1 MYLKVSY
8 EQEFDDLMM
17 YLRGKYPS
25 ELFDMDGIGAQL
37 DLAKFSK
44 GFFSKKVKT
53 TTDISVD
60 QNSNVDDVSVI
71 SYSTELKKPFEKI
84 NSYYMMW
91 KESKA
96 LYGLGFANNIV
107 EKNLTGDI
115 YINDFIG
122 VGGGLPYCYNYS
134 TYDIM
139 MNGLSMVKKIHSV
152 PPKYLTAFKSQ
163 LEQFVVVASN
173 STLGACGLADLL
185 VVMSYYVKNIIE
197 NKKDEHFSFSTEE
210 DCWNYVD
217 SQLTSFIYTIN
228 QPMRGNQSPFTN
240 VSIYDGRFLDK
251 MINDYIFPDGS
262 HPDREIVKKMQNLYL
277 DIMNRE
283 QERTPITFPVTTAC
297 FSINDNQELQDIGF
311 VNYIAEKNMKF
322 AFINMYMGKTS
333 TLSSCCRLRSE
344 TTNEYFNSFGSG
356 SSKIGSL
363 GVCTINLPRL
373 SIKYQNDKSKF
384 MEELALLVE
393 MCAKIN
399 NTKRKIVQ
407 KRIDNGNH
415 PLYDL
420 GFVDINTQ
428 YSTCGINGFNEA
440 ISYLGED
447 IKTDNGMQLGLEII
461 NIINTVNDKM
471 QKRFK
476 TPHNC
481 EQIPAENVSIK
492 LASKDQLLKY
502 QTEYNLYSNQ
512 FIPLIVNADLL
523 DRIRLQGTFDKHF
536 SGGSIMH
543 ISCDERLDN
552 VEDMKLL
559 IETCAKQG
567 VIYFAINYLLRKCE
581 NGHMTVG
588 SDNICPICGAEI
600 VDFYTRVVGFLTNIK
615 NWHKVRREE
624 DAPNRQMYNTE
635 SIGKASK

>member
-25 ELFDMDGIGAQL
+25 ELFDMDGIGSQL

-96 LYGLGFANNIV
+96 LYGLGFANEVV
-107 EKNLTGDI
+107 EKNLVGDI

-197 NKKDEHFSFSTEE
+197 NKRDEHFSFMTEE

-297 FSINDNQELQDIGF
+297 FSINDNQELQDTGF

-373 SIKYQNDKSKF
+373 SIKYQDNKEEFKK
-384 MEELALLVE
+384 ELALLVE

-399 NTKRKIVQ
+399 HTKRKIVQ

-447 IKTDNGMQLGLEII
+447 IKTENGMQLGLEII

-523 DRIRLQGTFDKHF
+523 DRIRLQGTFDKYF

-567 VIYFAINYLLRKCE
+567 VIYFAINYMLRKCA

-588 SDNICPICGAEI
+588 SDHICPICSAEI
-600 VDFYTRVVGFLTNIK
+600 EDFYTRVVGFLTNIK

-624 DAPNRQMYNTE
+624 DAPNRQMYNSD

>member
-8 EQEFDDLMM
+8 EQKFDDLMM
-17 YLRGKYPS
+17 YLRGKYS
-25 ELFDMDGIGAQL
+25 DELFNLDGIGTQL

-44 GFFSKKVKT
+44 DFFSQKVKT

-71 SYSTELKKPFEKI
+71 SYTNELKKPFEKI
-84 NSYYMMW
+84 NSYYMIW
-91 KESKA
+91 KECKS
-96 LYGLGFANNIV
+96 LFGLEFANQVV
-107 EKNLTGDI
+107 EKNLIGDI
-115 YINDFIG
+115 YINDFHG

-139 MNGLSMVKKIHSV
+139 MNGLNMVKKIKCE
-152 PPKYLTAFKSQ
+152 PPKYLSAFKSQ
-163 LEQFVVVASN
+163 LEQFVVLASN

-185 VVMSYYVKNIIE
+185 VVMSYYVKNILE
-197 NKKDEHFSFSTEE
+197 TKSDAHYHFSTEQ

-217 SQLTSFIYTIN
+217 DKLTSFIYTLN

-251 MINDYIFPDGS
+251 MINDYIFPDGT
-262 HPDREIVKKMQNLYL
+262 HPNREIVKKIQNLYL

-283 QERTPITFPVTTAC
+283 MERTPITFPVTTAC
-297 FSINDNQELQDIGF
+297 FSINDNHELQDTNF
-311 VNYIAEKNMKF
+311 VNYIAEKNLKF
-322 AFINMYMGKTS
+322 AFINMYMGKSS

-344 TTNEYFNSFGSG
+344 TQNEYFNSFGSG

-373 SIKYQNDKSKF
+373 SIKYSDKNIFKK
-384 MEELALLVE
+384 ELSVLVE

-399 NTKRKIVQ
+399 HAKRKIVQ
-407 KRIDNGNH
+407 KRIENGNH

-420 GFVDINTQ
+420 GFIDINTQ

-447 IKTDNGMQLGLEII
+447 IKTDRGIELGLEII
-461 NIINTVNDKM
+461 NTINEINNKM

-492 LASKDQLLKY
+492 LAKKDQMLKY
-502 QTEYNLYSNQ
+502 QNEYNLYSNQ

-523 DRIRLQGTFDKHF
+523 DRIKLQGIFDEHF

-543 ISCDERLDN
+543 ISCDEQLTK
-552 VEDMKLL
+552 VEDMKVL
-559 IETCAKQG
+559 IETCAKQK
-567 VIYFAINYLLRKCE
+567 VIYFAINYMLRRCK

-588 SDNICPICGAEI
+588 SSNKCSVCGEEI

-624 DAPNRQMYNTE
+624 DAPNRKMYDSN
-635 SIGKASK
+635 SICKAKI

>member
-25 ELFDMDGIGAQL
+25 ELFDMDGIGVQL

-44 GFFSKKVKT
+44 SFFSKKVKT

-91 KESKA
+91 KESKS

-107 EKNLTGDI
+107 ERNLTGDI

-185 VVMSYYVKNIIE
+185 VVMSYYVKNILV
-197 NKKDEHFSFSTEE
+197 NKRDEHFSFVTEE

-262 HPDREIVKKMQNLYL
+262 HPDREVVKKMQNLYL

-311 VNYIAEKNMKF
+311 VNYIAKKNMKF

-373 SIKYQNDKSKF
+373 SIKYQNDQAKF

-447 IKTDNGMQLGLEII
+447 IKTENGMQLGLEII

-543 ISCDERLDN
+543 ISCDERLNN